1 MRQLN
6 KSQLKA
12 LGPKIDLALELAA
25 TGRGDLMN
33 GHGSTCYIANKAGHN
48 ILRISYHNSRFV
60 VYGNESVRI
69 TEAALRAWME
79 WKGINLAAIASVS
92 EYGYHPNLSI
102 GHNDALKTLKAI
114 ESYQREPVQ

>member
-60 VYGNESVRI
+60 AYGAESVRVTGSVI
-69 TEAALRAWME
+69 AAWVE
-79 WKGINLAAIASVS
+79 WKGINRAAIDALS

-102 GHNDALKTLKAI
+102 GHNDALKTLRDI
-114 ESYQREPVQ
+114 ERYQ